1 MIKETKDRRFWR
13 LSRVVLDESLREFMR
28 FKEPMK
34 IINKTVIVIAT
45 DLTRKDDNVRFT
57 TVPFKTF
64 SC

>member
-34 IINKTVIVIAT
+34 IINKTVSVIAT